1 MNKSK
6 NESHLCLLVE
16 QAWVL
21 GSIRAGKRYFLP
33 LMPLALKLAP
43 VVGSTKR
50 FPAEPGYAPLPY
62 TPAQAEAASRGASLG
77 PWKYPFPNGLVA
89 VPTKRLATLITMPSR
104 PTSLLGATSG
114 GLCGP

>member
-6 NESHLCLLVE
+6 NESHLCLLQGSNKLGFWDPSE
-16 QAWVL
+16 QA
-21 GSIRAGKRYFLP
+21 R
-33 LMPLALKLAP
+33 